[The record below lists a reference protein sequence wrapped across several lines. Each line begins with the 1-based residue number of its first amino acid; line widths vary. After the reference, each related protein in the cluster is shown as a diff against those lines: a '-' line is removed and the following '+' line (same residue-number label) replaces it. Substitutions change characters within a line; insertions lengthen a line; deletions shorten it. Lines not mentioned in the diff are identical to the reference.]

1 MEKKEEKSY
10 AVLGM
15 GRYGRKIAETIAK
28 TGVDVLVADSDYD
41 LINEYSSIFTYAV
54 SLDLNNEKAL
64 RDLGLNQIDI
74 AIVDMKNNLEA
85 TIMCIMIAKE
95 EGVSKVIAT
104 AGTEMAEQ
112 ILKKVGADEVVIP
125 EHDAAFRMAKNLI
138 SEDFIEYFD
147 LGNNLCVVKVRPRNE
162 WIGKSLRQLKLP
174 ERYDFKVVGIENED
188 GIQTEFSKDD
198 IIIKDKIMVLIIK
211 KESIY
216 DFV

>member
-147 LGNNLCVVKVRPRNE
+147 
-162 WIGKSLRQLKLP
+162 
-174 ERYDFKVVGIENED
+174 Y
-188 GIQTEFSKDD
+188 
-198 IIIKDKIMVLIIK
+198 VLIFICRN
-211 KESIY
+211 Y
-216 DFV
+216 